1 MKKTGTVITGPQ
13 DENNVFDPED
23 LEINDESYNNA
34 NVMVILLVLMKY
46 S

>member
-1 MKKTGTVITGPQ
+1 VITGPQ

-34 NVMVILLVLMKY
+34 NVMVSVRVGGITIATRK
-46 S
+46 